1 MTNVVR
7 GCCALRR
14 RKIHA
19 GCFRRRRGISRRS
32 WCRRRWLR
40 APSADPSSQSAT
52 ANALHWP
59 SANRQPTLSWLPGCL
74 SWDDLQ
80 TRLKLIATAPGAARA
95 VRWRRRGRRDG
106 GGRAVVGRCV
116 GWCSVFQSTTETMMP
131 SRRRASRLPSINNAI
146 ELTDADRRSGS
157 RDRTEDARCPPRL
170 TVPPSRD
177 VTRHAAHT
185 TTHNSDLRPR
195 DDCWGSTTRALTKY
209 ARVRAPRPSL
219 PFSLC
224 NRCLYL
230 MQPCHC

>member
-1 MTNVVR
+1 MKNVVR

-19 GCFRRRRGISRRS
+19 ECFRRRRGISRFS

-80 TRLKLIATAPGAARA
+80 TRLELIATAPGAARA
-95 VRWRRRGRRDG
+95 VRWRRRGHRRDG
-106 GGRAVVGRCV
+106 GGRAAVGGCV
-116 GWCSVFQSTTETMMP
+116 GWCSVFRSTTETTMP

-157 RDRTEDARCPPRL
+157 RDRTKTRDALPASPSHRP
-170 TVPPSRD
+170 TVPGRHTPRRAHD
-177 VTRHAAHT
+177 DTRQ
-185 TTHNSDLRPR
+185 RPPP
-195 DDCWGSTTRALTKY
+195 
-209 ARVRAPRPSL
+209 ARRLLGEYYTSA
-219 PFSLC
+219 
-224 NRCLYL
+224 Y
-230 MQPCHC
+230 